1 MLKARI
7 IIEILGSPK
16 EHVEKSIRLVVD
28 KIKEEKKVTL
38 ISEYISEAA
47 EVKGFWSSFTE
58 LTIEVE
64 YIKRLVDICFDY
76 MPSTVEILEPE
87 SINFE
92 SNKIESMLNDLLARI
107 HRYDM
112 LLKNFN
118 AENYVLKQKLEKK
131 TN

>member
-38 ISEYISEAA
+38 VSEYISEAA

-118 AENYVLKQKLEKK
+118 AENYLLKQKLEKK